1 MPKKPSKYGIK
12 IFSLVDELDFTQVIL
27 EVYVGC
33 QPEGPYKVSNSVGNI
48 VNWVMKPLYKSGRN
62 LTPDNWYTSC
72 GVAKDLLSKKEQSF
86 EQFGKIRDKYLLN
99 LKCVKE
105 GKHINLSSYF
115 SKTPHQFL
123 M

>member
-1 MPKKPSKYGIK
+1 MLKKPSKYGIK

-33 QPEGPYKVSNSVGNI
+33 QPEGHYKVSNSAGNI

-72 GVAKDLLSKKEQSF
+72 RLAKDLLSEKITIVGTIRKGKRQIPAEFKICKGKET
-86 EQFGKIRDKYLLN
+86 
-99 LKCVKE
+99 
-105 GKHINLSSYF
+105 H
-115 SKTPHQFL
+115 
-123 M
+123 